1 MPRKTTKPA
10 PPVILTAEQIEAK
23 ARRDAAADAYVA
35 AREVSMPATNTAR
48 KPRLSPVQICRIDI
62 TGLQEEL
69 AGVTDSE
76 ERAEREAG
84 IVEMKSKLAR
94 LLAWYPD
101 ESDDD

>member
-1 MPRKTTKPA
+1 
-10 PPVILTAEQIEAK
+10 
-23 ARRDAAADAYVA
+23 
-35 AREVSMPATNTAR
+35 MPATNTAR

-84 IVEMKSKLAR
+84 IAEMKSKLAR

>member
-1 MPRKTTKPA
+1 
-10 PPVILTAEQIEAK
+10 
-23 ARRDAAADAYVA
+23 
-35 AREVSMPATNTAR
+35 MPATNTAR

-69 AGVTDSE
+69 AE

>member
-1 MPRKTTKPA
+1 MLDRLKC
-10 PPVILTAEQIEAK
+10 Q
-23 ARRDAAADAYVA
+23 AYSL
-35 AREVSMPATNTAR
+35 SMPATNTAR

-84 IVEMKSKLAR
+84 IAEMKSKLAR